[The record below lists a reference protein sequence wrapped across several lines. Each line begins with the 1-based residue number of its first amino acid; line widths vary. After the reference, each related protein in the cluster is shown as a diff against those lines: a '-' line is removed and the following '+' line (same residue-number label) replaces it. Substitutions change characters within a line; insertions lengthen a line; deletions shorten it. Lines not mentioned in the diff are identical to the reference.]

1 MKYLKIFSL
10 AADAAMP
17 GHEKNEEEEE
27 DDGEEN
33 I

>member
-1 MKYLKIFSL
+1 MKYIKIFSL

-17 GHEKNEEEEE
+17 GHEKNEDEEE
-27 DDGEEN
+27 DVQK

>member
-1 MKYLKIFSL
+1 MKYIKIFSL

-17 GHEKNEEEEE
+17 IHEKNEEEEE
-27 DDGEEN
+27 DVNFD